1 MKRSEHYDHKPLRVV
16 MPQNGG
22 LVFNY
27 GSVMF
32 GTPGLNYLEKSGWSR
47 KTVNPHT
54 QEAEEST
61 FMRKTARLL
70 VFFIIVY
77 LPLL

>member
-1 MKRSEHYDHKPLRVV
+1 MKRSEQHGQKPLRVV

-32 GTPGLNYLEKSGWSR
+32 GAAGLNYLEKSGWTR
-47 KTVNPHT
+47 KTVNVYT